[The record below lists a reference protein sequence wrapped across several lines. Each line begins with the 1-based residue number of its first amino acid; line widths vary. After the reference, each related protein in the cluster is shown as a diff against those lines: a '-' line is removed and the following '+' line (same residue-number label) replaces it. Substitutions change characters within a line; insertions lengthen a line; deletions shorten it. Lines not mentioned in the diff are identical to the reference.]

1 MTEKEFNE
9 LVKEYQQG
17 LKDLEEIRAE
27 NSKRRSKMTEEE
39 FINDYISDL
48 NAVYEAA
55 INNGMNIVY
64 VGDDNVD
71 LNDNNEITITEETID
86 D

>member
-17 LKDLEEIRAE
+17 LKDLEEIREE

-39 FINDYISDL
+39 FVSL
-48 NAVYEAA
+48 RRR
-55 INNGMNIVY
+55 
-64 VGDDNVD
+64 
-71 LNDNNEITITEETID
+71 TIESLKQRSSQ
-86 D
+86 